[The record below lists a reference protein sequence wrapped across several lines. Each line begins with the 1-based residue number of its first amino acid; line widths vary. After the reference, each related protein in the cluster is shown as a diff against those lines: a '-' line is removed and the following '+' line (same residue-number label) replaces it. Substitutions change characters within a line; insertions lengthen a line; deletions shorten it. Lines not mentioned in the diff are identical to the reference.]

1 MVNGLYTA
9 TRGMQNILAKQ
20 DAHAQNLANANTTGF
35 KLTRLV
41 TQSQVAIGRNDKAQL
56 HQDENQ
62 TLAGRFTS
70 FMQGPMVK
78 TGNDLD
84 FALSSPGFF
93 AVEGED
99 GTRYT
104 RNGGFSMSA
113 NGELVTLTGKRVL
126 DDGGAPIQLRGQGS
140 VQIMDDGGL
149 FREGK
154 PIARIGVIEFLDN
167 NKLIPEAEGLF
178 ANPDPEANPT
188 TPAGKVGIKQGFLEG
203 SNVDPIHTM
212 VSMVAEFR
220 NYEADQRAVQAID
233 STLGKAVNEVGRV

>member
-9 TRGMQNILAKQ
+9 TRGMMNILAKQ
-20 DAHAQNLANANTTGF
+20 DAHASNLANATTTGF

-41 TQSQVAIGRNDKAQL
+41 NQTQVAIGRNDKNQL

-62 TLAGRFTS
+62 TIANRYTS
-70 FMQGPMVK
+70 FVQGPMVK

-84 FALSSPGFF
+84 FALTSPGFF

-99 GTRYT
+99 GTSYT
-104 RNGGFSMSA
+104 RNGSFSMNSF
-113 NGELVTLTGKRVL
+113 GELVTLTGRRVL
-126 DDGGAPIQLRGQGS
+126 DESGGPILLRGEGGL
-140 VQIMDDGGL
+140 QIMEDGGL

-154 PIARIGVIEFLDN
+154 PVARIGVSEFADN
-167 NKLIPEAEGLF
+167 NQLIPVADGLF
-178 ANPDPEANPT
+178 NNPDGDRNPVK
-188 TPAGKVGIKQGFLEG
+188 PAGTIGIKQGFLEG

-212 VSMVAEFR
+212 VSMMAEFR

-233 STLGKAVNEVGRV
+233 GTLGKAVNEVGRV

>member
-41 TQSQVAIGRNDKAQL
+41 NQTQVAIGRNDKTQL

-62 TLAGRFTS
+62 TIAGRFTS

-93 AVEGED
+93 AVESED

-104 RNGGFSMSA
+104 RNGGFSMNA
-113 NGELVTLTGKRVL
+113 NGELVTLTGNRVL
-126 DDGGAPIQLRGQGS
+126 DDGGSPIQLRGQGS

-154 PIARIGVIEFLDN
+154 PIARIGVTEFLDN

-178 ANPDPEANPT
+178 ANPDPAANPT
-188 TPAGKVGIKQGFLEG
+188 TPAGQVGIKQGFLEG

-220 NYEADQRAVQAID
+220 NYEADQKAVQAID